1 MILHI
6 LYKIFKTDLHLLW
19 HWQKRLD
26 LQCYQTSLEWIV
38 FFFPSSAIETCFWLF
53 VIAWHNISV
62 CQSQTKWAEGR
73 RWSTRI
79 SGFKQ
84 RLDRISA
91 LLHHLWS
98 QKLLSSCFL
107 PDLSSDTDWET
118 GDSWQT
124 RIISVSRVETV
135 QHKPHLLH
143 TITLRGEI
151 RSSIDF

>member
-1 MILHI
+1 MSARTKKIDVLKVKSVSCEDSWSKYFQTFPIQQNQKFDAVSEALTLSQVQRKEEFEYWGLTSLLVTVIYMILHI

-73 RWSTRI
+73 RLSTRI
-79 SGFKQ
+79 I
-84 RLDRISA
+84 RI
-91 LLHHLWS
+91 
-98 QKLLSSCFL
+98 
-107 PDLSSDTDWET
+107 
-118 GDSWQT
+118 
-124 RIISVSRVETV
+124 
-135 QHKPHLLH
+135 
-143 TITLRGEI
+143 
-151 RSSIDF
+151 